1 MEITDAAVEKLKA
14 LLKEAGKTGVLRV
27 FVSQGCCGPSIG
39 MGLADKPAPEDQE
52 VSNKDFK
59 VYVES
64 SAAAMVEKAV
74 LDCDEQGDVII
85 RNLPEPEGG
94 CGGGCDCGH

>member
-39 MGLADKPAPEDQE
+39 MGLAEKPASDDQE

-64 SAAAMVEKAV
+64 SASAMVEKAV
-74 LDCDEQGDVII
+74 LDCDEQGDII
-85 RNLPEPEGG
+85 IKNLPAPEGG
-94 CGGGCDCGH
+94 CGDGCDCGH